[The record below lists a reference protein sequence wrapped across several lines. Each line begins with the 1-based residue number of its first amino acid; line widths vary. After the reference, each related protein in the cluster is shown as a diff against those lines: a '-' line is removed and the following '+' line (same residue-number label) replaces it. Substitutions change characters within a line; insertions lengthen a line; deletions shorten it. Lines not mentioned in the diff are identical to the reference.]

1 MSALLRGL
9 LRRGGYMA
17 PEGGGEGGGGGGGVG
32 APTPP
37 EPQSFSVD
45 YVREL
50 RAENKGYRLKHQEA
64 ETKLAKALADLE
76 TATKGAEE
84 MVKKA
89 TTETQTAADQRVIRA
104 ELKAAAV
111 KAGMVDLDGLKLAD
125 LSKVKLNPE
134 TGEVEGADALMEE
147 MKKGKPYLFG
157 STNTGST
164 EKPPKPGDPA
174 SKKATEMT
182 PQEYADARKAAISGG
197 ARR

>member
-9 LRRGGYMA
+9 MRRGGYMA
-17 PEGGGEGGGGGGGVG
+17 PENGGEGGGGGGGG

-64 ETKLAKALADLE
+64 EAKLAKATADLD
-76 TATKGAEE
+76 AAIKGVDER
-84 MVKKA
+84 VNKA
-89 TTETQTAADQRVIRA
+89 TTEAKTAADQRIIRA

-134 TGEVEGADALMEE
+134 TGEVEGADALMEDL
-147 MKKGKPYLFG
+147 KKGKPFLFG
-157 STNTGST
+157 STNTSNT
-164 EKPPKPGDPA
+164 EKPPKPGEQ
-174 SKKATEMT
+174 SGKKVSEMT
-182 PQEYADARKAAISGG
+182 AAEYAAAKAA
-197 ARR
+197 ALK